1 MFVPESKIYR
11 PNTSA
16 LPDLLEDGEVALAMV
31 QIGLNSKVLTN
42 RRLLFLDTFESKVK
56 EFIDL
61 EKVESFVFSN
71 FAGSPRVDALMLDG
85 SKIKIGSLDLKW
97 LEDVRKIFTDSLR
110 GSAGDSSSSQEE
122 PFHEPPE
129 ESLSDESVQYERQSE
144 IREGQKSV
152 RTNSQKVFPKW
163 LQASI
168 HNHKSDDE
176 ELLMVITEPHTNH
189 QGALLVFED
198 RCMIVK
204 GGFIG
209 GFMSGALGGERAGTF
224 YFNQITG
231 IEYNSGIIN
240 GVLEILTPSYQ
251 GTANKDFWRASNKS
265 RNADKNDPW
274 TLSNCLP
281 LTKDGYNS
289 ARSMIDELK
298 KMVSSAQAPIL
309 VQPQAPHSISDQLAK
324 LADLH
329 SRGLLTMEEFQVAK
343 SKLLG

>member
-1 MFVPESKIYR
+1 MFIPESKIYK
-11 PNTSA
+11 PNAAA
-16 LPDLLEDGEVALAMV
+16 LPELLEDDEVALAMV

-42 RRLLFLDTFESKVK
+42 RRLLFLDTFDSKIK

-61 EKVESFVFSN
+61 AKVESFTFGT
-71 FAGSPRVDALMLDG
+71 FAGTPRVDALMRDG
-85 SKIKIGSLDLKW
+85 STVKIGTLDLKW
-97 LEDVRKIFTDSLR
+97 LDDVKQIFFDAIGQGTSDSPEVPT
-110 GSAGDSSSSQEE
+110 AVE
-122 PFHEPPE
+122 PI
-129 ESLSDESVQYERQSE
+129 QSE
-144 IREGQKSV
+144 PQPPVGEVQKTV
-152 RTNSQKVFPKW
+152 RTNSQKAFPKW

-168 HNHKSDDE
+168 HNHKRDDE

-204 GGFIG
+204 GGFVG
-209 GFMSGALGGERAGTF
+209 GFMAGSLGGERAGTF
-224 YFNQITG
+224 YLNQITG
-231 IEYNSGIIN
+231 IEYNSGMIN

-298 KMVSSAQAPIL
+298 KMVSLAQVPKFL
-309 VQPQAPHSISDQLAK
+309 QATPATSISDELTK

-329 SRGLLTMEEFQVAK
+329 SKGLLTDEEFQSAK